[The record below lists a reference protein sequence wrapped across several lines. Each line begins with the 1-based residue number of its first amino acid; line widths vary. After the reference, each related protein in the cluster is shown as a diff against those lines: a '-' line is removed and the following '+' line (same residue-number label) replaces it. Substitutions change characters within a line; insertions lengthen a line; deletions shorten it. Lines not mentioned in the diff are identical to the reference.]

1 MDFTDTDL
9 LACIN
14 SGHKTT
20 SEIADEVG
28 AKNTQ
33 QAAKALGVLKN
44 QGLIAKN
51 GQAQWFV
58 IDDLATHEDMR
69 TLYESGGE
77 LADESSDS
85 DVLRDTL
92 KAASLKIDGYLDH
105 WNSCMWPSEIKID
118 FDGNLSPQEKELDGD
133 ISELEQAIENTKHIP
148 DHIKFHPDNLDLE
161 IAVLRKLSEI
171 FRNSISNQL
180 DMTIARLVSI
190 QHCVEVEGK
199 SHEQG

>member
-69 TLYESGGE
+69 TLYEVE
-77 LADESSDS
+77 VDFADVSSDS
-85 DVLRDTL
+85 DALRDTL
-92 KAASLKIDGYLDH
+92 KAASLKEDDHLDY
-105 WNSCMWPSEIKID
+105 WNSSMWPSEIKVD
-118 FDGNLSPQEKELDGD
+118 FDGNLSCQEQELDED

-148 DHIKFHPDNLDLE
+148 DHVKFHPDNLDLE
-161 IAVLRKLSEI
+161 IAVLRKLSEL

-180 DMTIARLVSI
+180 DIIISRLVSI

-199 SHEQG
+199 LNEQG